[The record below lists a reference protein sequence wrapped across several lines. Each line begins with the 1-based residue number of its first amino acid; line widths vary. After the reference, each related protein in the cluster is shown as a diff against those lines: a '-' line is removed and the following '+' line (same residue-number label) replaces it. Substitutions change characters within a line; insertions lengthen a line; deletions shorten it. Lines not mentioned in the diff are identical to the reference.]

1 LANYQ
6 IVIMKDIVGRSHQ
19 RQRLDELKQSKKS
32 EFAVVYGRRRVGKT
46 FLVREHFDYQFD
58 FHLMGLANASTEQ
71 QLFNFDQTLRRYP
84 YIDDIEK
91 SINWL
96 QAFDRL
102 RSYIETIDRPDKKVI
117 FIDEMPWLDTARSDF
132 MMGLEHFWNGWATTR
147 KDILL
152 ISCGSAASW
161 MINELINNHGG
172 LHNRV
177 TAQLKLDPFTLKETE
192 LLLIKNECVYERYQI
207 VQLYMALG
215 GIPYY
220 LDAVDSSLSA
230 MQNIQNLF
238 FSKSAILA
246 MEYDK
251 LFASLFKKS
260 ERHTSV
266 IEALSTKKKGLTR
279 KEIISKTKL
288 PSGGSF
294 TNLLSELEE
303 SGFISSYVPLDK
315 KVKSTLYRL
324 SDFFC
329 LFYLQFVK
337 ENKQTGEG
345 TWINMID
352 NPSYRA
358 WSGYAYEQICLH
370 HLPQI
375 KNALGIAGVQSLT
388 SSWIGEIDK
397 DRVQI
402 DMVIDRRDQ
411 VINLMEVK
419 FSEGQYRI
427 TKSYAEELRKKV
439 STFKT
444 VTKTKK
450 AVFLSMITT
459 HGLVQNQYSGSLVQN
474 DLSMD
479 VLFE

>member
-1 LANYQ
+1 M
-6 IVIMKDIVGRSHQ
+6 VDIIGRDTE
-19 RQRLDELKQSKKS
+19 RKRLDKLRRSRKS

-46 FLVREHFDYQFD
+46 FLVREHFEYQFD
-58 FHLMGLANASTEQ
+58 FHLTGLANATTEQ
-71 QLFNFDQTLRRYP
+71 QLFNFDQILSKYS
-84 YIDDIEK
+84 YVDDKKK

-102 RSYIETIDRPDKKVI
+102 RSYIETIDHSRKKII
-117 FIDEMPWLDTARSDF
+117 FVDEMPWLDTARSDF
-132 MMGLEHFWNGWATTR
+132 MIGLEHFWNSWATMR

-152 ISCGSAASW
+152 IACGSAASW
-161 MINELINNHGG
+161 IINELVNNHGG

-177 TAQLKLDPFTLKETE
+177 TAQIKLEPFDLKETE
-192 LLLIKNECVYERYQI
+192 LMLHKNGCVYERYQI
-207 VQLYMALG
+207 VQLYMAIG

-220 LDAVDSSLSA
+220 LEAIDSSLSA
-230 MQNIQNLF
+230 MQNIENLL

-246 MEYDK
+246 TEYNN

-260 ERHTSV
+260 ERHKLV
-266 IEALSTKKKGLTR
+266 IEALSAKNKGLTR
-279 KEIISKTKL
+279 KEIIAKTKL

-294 TNLLSELEE
+294 TNLLDELDK
-303 SGFISSYVPLDK
+303 SGFISSYSPLDK

-337 ENKQTGEG
+337 GNKQKGKG

-375 KNALGIAGVQSLT
+375 KEALGIAGVQSNT
-388 SSWIGEIDK
+388 SSWIGEIDE
-397 DRVQI
+397 DRVQV

-411 VINLMEVK
+411 VVNLIEMK
-419 FSEGQYRI
+419 FSEGKYRI

-439 STFKT
+439 STFKA

-450 AVFLSMITT
+450 SVFLSMITT
-459 HGLVQNQYSGSLVQN
+459 HGLEQNKYSGSLVQN
-474 DLSMD
+474 DLGMEI
-479 VLFE
+479 LFK